1 MRGVDPD
8 LLTALSMLVGAVGL
22 IYGTWHADISDALR
36 TEVRPKRL
44 DRGRDRAVVLR
55 AHNGRALPVAIAA
68 WVLVAIFTPTV
79 AGVIVTGVR
88 RFIDDPTRFLRT
100 YDPVPLA
107 FLAVYLV
114 AIVLAI
120 AATVTVH
127 RLRVLLRRLDA
138 PDEHP

>member
-1 MRGVDPD
+1 VRGVDPD

-22 IYGTWHADISDALR
+22 IYGTWHAEISEALH

-68 WVLVAIFTPTV
+68 WVLVAIFTPTTVGLIV
-79 AGVIVTGVR
+79 AGVR
-88 RFIDDPTRFLRT
+88 RFFGDPTLFLRA
-100 YDPVPLA
+100 YDPVPPA
-107 FLAVYLV
+107 FIAVYLV
-114 AIVLAI
+114 AVVVAV

-127 RLRVLLRRLDA
+127 RLRVLLHRLDA